1 MAMGGWDQA
10 ASIDDVLERMAAI
23 DAALPQSD
31 GVAYFNRMY
40 WQVTRLVDEAVDASA
55 FEAGEF
61 LARLDVH
68 FANLYF
74 AAYAADLAGT
84 RVSPAW
90 APLFEARARDHT
102 HPIQFALAGMNAHIS
117 HDLPHAVVD
126 TCVELSRAP
135 LDDSPEH
142 SDFTRTNDVLA
153 EAQDQI
159 KGWFTSGIIA
169 TVDQL
174 GGKVDDGFA
183 TFGIHVARA
192 AAWQTSEMLWELSG
206 NERLDRLFRDGLSQ
220 VGRADQPRHP
230 PLRLVQPAT
239 RKPRATAAG
248 TAEPAT
254 YMWDLPG
261 KITTRPSGMASAV
274 RRNRSS
280 E

>member
-1 MAMGGWDQA
+1 MAIDGWDQA
-10 ASIDDVLERMAAI
+10 ASIDDVLERMATI
-23 DAALPQSD
+23 DAALPRKD

-84 RVSPAW
+84 HISPAW
-90 APLFEARARDHT
+90 APLFESRARDHT

-126 TCVELSRAP
+126 TCVELERAP

-153 EAQDQI
+153 DAQEQI
-159 KGWFTSGIIA
+159 KGWFSSGIIA

-192 AAWQTSEMLWELSG
+192 AAWQTSEVLWELSG
-206 NERLDRLFRDGLSQ
+206 NERLDRMFREGLS
-220 VGRADQPRHP
+220 
-230 PLRLVQPAT
+230 
-239 RKPRATAAG
+239 
-248 TAEPAT
+248 
-254 YMWDLPG
+254 
-261 KITTRPSGMASAV
+261 
-274 RRNRSS
+274 RSVELTS
-280 E
+280 RGILL

>member
-1 MAMGGWDQA
+1 MATAGWDQA
-10 ASIDDVLERMAAI
+10 ASIDDVLERMADI
-23 DAALPQSD
+23 DAALPQND

-84 RVSPAW
+84 TVSPAW
-90 APLFEARARDHT
+90 APLFESRARDHT

-126 TCVELSRAP
+126 TCVELERAP

-153 EAQDQI
+153 EAQEQI
-159 KGWFTSGIIA
+159 KGWFSSGIIA
-169 TVDQL
+169 TVD
-174 GGKVDDGFA
+174 
-183 TFGIHVARA
+183 RA
-192 AAWQTSEMLWELSG
+192 GRQGRTTGSPRSASTSPGRPPGRPPRCCGSCPR
-206 NERLDRLFRDGLSQ
+206 NERLDRLFRDGLS
-220 VGRADQPRHP
+220 
-230 PLRLVQPAT
+230 
-239 RKPRATAAG
+239 
-248 TAEPAT
+248 
-254 YMWDLPG
+254 
-261 KITTRPSGMASAV
+261 
-274 RRNRSS
+274 RSVELTS
-280 E
+280 RGILL